1 MRHHSQQALQL
12 KNLVGG
18 LGSVDDSTG
27 RTVIIEVLDASSKL
41 AFLVNGKVTP
51 VTGATNADKNANA
64 KGTFNWSAS
73 IDATDKSVHD
83 DTVTFASLNDGTYR

>member
-1 MRHHSQQALQL
+1 MGGASLPANVSL
-12 KNLVGG
+12 KNLVRG

-51 VTGATNADKNANA
+51 VTGATMQMKMLMQ
-64 KGTFNWSAS
+64 KGVPL
-73 IDATDKSVHD
+73 IGQRV
-83 DTVTFASLNDGTYR
+83 